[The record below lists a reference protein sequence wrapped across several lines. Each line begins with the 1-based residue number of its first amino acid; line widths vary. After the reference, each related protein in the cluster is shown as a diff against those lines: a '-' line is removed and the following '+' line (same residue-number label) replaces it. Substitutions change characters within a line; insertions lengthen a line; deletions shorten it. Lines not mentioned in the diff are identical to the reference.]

1 MMKGRFL
8 FLCWDFH
15 LAIRLL
21 TSDFFLFCFWK
32 EFNDSFISITVSPF
46 AMIAFLSLDHSLQ
59 NLHSVSVSIGFTRIF
74 RMVI

>member
-1 MMKGRFL
+1 MKASL
-8 FLCWDFH
+8 FMLGFPSCNKTAYLC
-15 LAIRLL
+15 RLL
-21 TSDFFLFCFWK
+21 LCFWK
-32 EFNDSFISITVSPF
+32 EVNDSFISIAVSPF